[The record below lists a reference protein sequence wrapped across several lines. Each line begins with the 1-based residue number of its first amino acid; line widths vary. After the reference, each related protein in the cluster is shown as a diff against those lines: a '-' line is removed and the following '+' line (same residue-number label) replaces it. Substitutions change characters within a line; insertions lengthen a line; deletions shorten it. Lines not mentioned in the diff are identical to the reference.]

1 MQIKLSQLFKT
12 LALSL
17 LASPVALAQDNTLLN
32 PKFWQ
37 GKPTLAAVE
46 AEVSMGNDPTESN
59 GARFDPLTWAINAG
73 TTPEVARYM
82 LDFEGNSVHKLT
94 HHLRSYLHWA
104 SAAGDLEIVRLLLE
118 RGSDMNLADEHGA
131 TPLFYALERGKGD
144 QRALI
149 ELYAQHGYDLKQT
162 NARGESLLH
171 LVASKDKGLQLT
183 DYLLGRGLDLHAK
196 DKRGA
201 SVADHAA
208 RSGNLEQIKAFV
220 SRGVKLSHQALLIAA
235 SGTRGSATSLEV
247 YQYLIQ
253 EQGLSAHIRAED
265 GATVLHLIAGK
276 PEQATIAQY
285 FVGLG
290 LDPRLVNEAGSTAL
304 MLSTTAKDTAL
315 LQYLIQIA
323 PAPKQIDQF
332 GGTAL
337 TYATVSGS
345 VEAMRL
351 LLGAGWDAKR
361 KDIQGYDIG
370 YHLVRHY
377 RSAPAGPAGQ
387 QSNAGLATFTEKLKL
402 LVGAGYD
409 PKARQGDGSTL
420 LHHIASRNQLDLLE
434 ALLPYGLDIN
444 AQDEQGLTPLHRAA
458 LTARDGKMLA
468 RLLEL
473 GADKS
478 LQTEMGETAY
488 DIARESEL
496 LAEADI
502 DLSFLK

>member
-1 MQIKLSQLFKT
+1 MTNKLSQLFKT
-12 LALSL
+12 LALSVL
-17 LASPVALAQDNTLLN
+17 LAPALYAQGNSLLN
-32 PKFWQ
+32 PRFWQ
-37 GKPTLAAVE
+37 GKPTLQAVQ
-46 AEVSMGNDPTESN
+46 AEVAKGNDPTASN
-59 GARFDPLTWAINAG
+59 GARFDALTWAINAG
-73 TTPEVARYM
+73 ATADVVEYM
-82 LDFEGNSVHKLT
+82 LSFQGNSVGKLT
-94 HHLRSYLHWA
+94 HHFRTYLHWA
-104 SAAGDLEIVRLLLE
+104 SAAGNLEVVALLLE
-118 RGSDMNLADEHGA
+118 RGSDMNLGDEHGS
-131 TPLFYALERGKGD
+131 TPLFYALERGQGD
-144 QRALI
+144 QKDLI
-149 ELYAQHGYDLKQT
+149 ELYLKHGYDLKQT

-171 LVASKDKGLQLT
+171 LIASKDKGLQLT
-183 DYLLGRGLDLHAK
+183 DYLLSRGLSLQSK
-196 DKRGA
+196 DKQGA
-201 SVADHAA
+201 SLADHAT
-208 RSGNLEQIKAFV
+208 RSGSLEQIKAFV
-220 SRGVKLSHQALLIAA
+220 DRGVKLTPQALLMAA
-235 SGTRGSATSLEV
+235 SGSRGAATPLQV
-247 YQYLIQ
+247 YRYLIE
-253 EQGLSAHIRAED
+253 EQKLPAQVRNED
-265 GATVLHLIAGK
+265 GATLLHLIAGK
-276 PEQATIAQY
+276 PDQVATAQY
-285 FVGLG
+285 LISRGV
-290 LDPRLVNEAGSTAL
+290 DPKLTNQNGSTAL

-315 LQYLIQIA
+315 LQYLLQIA
-323 PAPKQIDQF
+323 PARKQTDLA

-337 TYATVSGS
+337 TYATVSGT

-478 LQTEMGETAY
+478 LKTEMDETAY
-488 DIARESEL
+488 DIASENEL
-496 LAEADI
+496 LAKAGI